1 MLANEIYKSRF
12 IVLTRAGHIATAQR
26 AVLRYRAIIF
36 CFVWA
41 SSFPHK
47 WPEGQFSN
55 FTKLLQLIS
64 YSFSSLNHT
73 YTIHY

>member
-26 AVLRYRAIIF
+26 AVIF